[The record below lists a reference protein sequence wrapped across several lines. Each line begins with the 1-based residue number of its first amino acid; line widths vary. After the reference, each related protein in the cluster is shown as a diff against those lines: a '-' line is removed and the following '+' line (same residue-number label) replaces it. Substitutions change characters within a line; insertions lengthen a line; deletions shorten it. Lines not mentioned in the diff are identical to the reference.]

1 MGAVM
6 MKPIRV
12 FCRLAAAALL
22 ASSSIALAQQ
32 YPTKPVRIVVP
43 FATGGSTAAL
53 AQLVAKEL
61 TDVWGMQVVVDPRPG
76 GNTVIGTEH
85 VAKQAPDGYT
95 LLLASNSHVVIPQ
108 LITAPYDPL
117 KDFTP
122 VALLSSSE
130 LMLLVHPSVE
140 ANTLQEFLALARA
153 RPGQI
158 NYASAGSAST
168 THLAGELLAT
178 QAGVKIQHVPYKG
191 SGPAISDLLGGHV
204 QASFQTPIV
213 CIPYVKSGKLK
224 GIAVSG
230 ANRLPALPEVPTFS
244 EAGLPGFNALTWF
257 GIVVPAG
264 TPKPIVDKV
273 AQDLKKLLAT
283 AEFREKLAT
292 LGMDPMY
299 LPADQFGEMMRSDMA
314 RYAKVIKT
322 SNIKLE

>member
-1 MGAVM
+1 M
-6 MKPIRV
+6 
-12 FCRLAAAALL
+12 
-22 ASSSIALAQQ
+22 ALAQQ
-32 YPTKPVRIVVP
+32 YPSKPVRIVVP

-53 AQLVAKEL
+53 AQLLGREL
-61 TDVWGMQVVVDPRPG
+61 GEAWGQQVVVDPRPG

-95 LLLASNSHVVIPQ
+95 LLVASNSHVVIPQ
-108 LITAPYDPL
+108 LIAVPYDPL

-122 VALLSSSE
+122 VALVSSSE

-230 ANRLPALPEVPTFS
+230 ANRLPALPEVPTFA

-257 GIVVPAG
+257 GIVVPVG

-322 SNIKLE
+322 SNIKLD